1 MTEAQALRIVAIRQY
16 TMRLI
21 EDLGGLPGAAASFR
35 GQIGGQTIVE
45 IESSDGARGIAPG
58 VDAETLA
65 LAREHL
71 VGRPLF
77 PIAGNVRLLIHLL
90 KQMDGALGRNGASI
104 EIALWD
110 AAARSFGL
118 PLYRL
123 WGGEKARILG
133 YGSTIGRGASIEERV
148 EVSIRLVEEGWK
160 AIKLRPHWETVAEDV
175 RLIEEVRKA
184 TPSDL
189 IILCDAN
196 QARGKNLAG
205 VSWDLERAVR
215 TADAFHALGV
225 GWLEEPLARHAYDD
239 LAALARRSKVPLA
252 GGENNVALDD
262 FRNYALH
269 QCYAYWQPEVMLV
282 GPSRMLALAAVAETF
297 GIRLVPH
304 EGYQS
309 LGTICQIHLAA
320 AVGAPFVEILHNPPI
335 STYANY
341 TTCYAHVPCLAAD
354 GHIELNDK
362 AGLGVELRRE
372 LIEFEH

>member
-1 MTEAQALRIVAIRQY
+1 MNDTSAGDQRIAAIRQFK
-16 TMRLI
+16 MRLI

-35 GQIGGQTIVE
+35 GQIGGQTILE
-45 IESSDGARGIAPG
+45 IEASNGARGIAPG
-58 VDAETLA
+58 IDAETLA

-71 VGRPLF
+71 IGRPLF
-77 PIAGNVRLLIHLL
+77 PVAPHIRLLERHCSSPP
-90 KQMDGALGRNGASI
+90 GRSGASI

-123 WGGEKARILG
+123 WGGESASILG

-148 EVSIRLVEEGWK
+148 EVAVRLVAEGWK
-160 AIKLRPHWETVAEDV
+160 AIKLRPHWETVEDDI
-175 RLIEEVRKA
+175 RLVAEVRKA
-184 TPSDL
+184 TPDDL

-196 QARGKNLAG
+196 QARGRNLAG
-205 VSWDLERAVR
+205 VSWDLDRATR

-225 GWLEEPLARHAYDD
+225 GWLEEPLARDD
-239 LAALARRSKVPLA
+239 HEGLATLARRSKVPLA

-262 FRNYALH
+262 FRAYAQH
-269 QCYAYWQPEVMLV
+269 RCYAFWQPEVMLV

-297 GIRLVPH
+297 GIRFVPH

-309 LGTICQIHLAA
+309 LGTIAQIHVAA

-341 TTCYAHVPCLAAD
+341 MACYAHTPAILVD
-354 GHIELNDK
+354 GHVVLNDRP
-362 AGLGVELRRE
+362 GLGVELRTE
-372 LIEFEH
+372 LIETEL